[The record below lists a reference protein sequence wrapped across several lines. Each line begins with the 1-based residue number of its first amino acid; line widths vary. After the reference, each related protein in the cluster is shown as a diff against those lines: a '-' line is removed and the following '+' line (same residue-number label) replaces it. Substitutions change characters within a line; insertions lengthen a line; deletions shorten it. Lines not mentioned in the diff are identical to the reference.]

1 MTILSSRRVLTGALA
16 GLVFGAGVA
25 ASINDAEARSRR
37 GAAVAAGIIGGLA
50 LGAIAAS
57 AARPAYAYPSYGYTH
72 PSYGYGYSGGYY
84 PSSNGY
90 YGSNYYGSNYYG
102 SNYYGGDYGPVAG
115 YGDAYYDAPV
125 CYWQRR
131 RVAID
136 PYTVVVRRVRVC
148 N

>member
-1 MTILSSRRVLTGALA
+1 MTTMSSRRVLTGALA
-16 GLVFGAGVA
+16 GLVFATGVA
-25 ASINDAEARSRR
+25 TSINDAQARSSR

-57 AARPAYAYPSYGYTH
+57 AARPAYAYPSYGYAY
-72 PSYGYGYSGGYY
+72 PSYGYGYGGYHPVSY
-84 PSSNGY
+84 GY
-90 YGSNYYGSNYYG
+90 YGSSH
-102 SNYYGGDYGPVAG
+102 YGGYVPAAG
-115 YGDAYYDAPV
+115 FDDYYDAPV

-136 PYTVVVRRVRVC
+136 PYTYVVRRVRIC